1 LFTYRLLALFS
12 GPENDGYLD
21 RNGFRGHHRI
31 STMMTFWFAER
42 VMSQTVLAP
51 VQTKILEV
59 PVSQPEVARRSCRGA
74 EILVRGLI
82 KNGVDKIF
90 GLPGGAVLHIYDELW
105 RFRDEITHYLV
116 RHEQGA
122 VHAAEGY
129 ARATGKVGV
138 ALVTS
143 GPGATNAVTGIATA
157 YMDSIP
163 LVVITGQ
170 VPSTMI
176 GTDAF
181 QEVDTFGVTLP
192 IVKHSYLVRDVR
204 DLEAIIDEAFAI
216 ARSGKPGPVVI
227 DVPKDIT
234 GQICNESRKLHD
246 DFLFDETPEFLDR
259 SKIETVV
266 EKLLGAKRPVFYV
279 GGGIVTGDAADELM
293 QVVEKLAVPV
303 TPTLMGLGGFP
314 TAHPQSLGM
323 LGMHGTYSANTAI
336 AECDLLFAVGVRF
349 DDRVTGKLATF
360 APNAEIIH
368 IDIDPANI
376 GKNKNPHLSVVADA
390 KTALQ
395 TIRKVLD
402 ETDAAVL
409 EASRVSRSEWW
420 QRIEEWKDS
429 VPLVCERSETEIKP
443 QMLIEELHRV
453 TNGDAV
459 IVTDVGQHQM
469 WAAQFYPVKYARQF
483 LTSGGL
489 GTMGFGLPAAMGA
502 QLACPEKQ
510 VVAVVGDGG
519 FQMTNQEIITAIQY
533 GIPLKVVIMNNGYL
547 GMVRQW
553 QEMFYD
559 RAYSEVDLSVSPDFV
574 KLAEAYGALGLRAE
588 KPGEL
593 TEVLERGL
601 NFAGVA
607 IMDIVVSKE
616 ENVFP
621 IVPAGGNARDMIL
634 K

>member
-1 LFTYRLLALFS
+1 
-12 GPENDGYLD
+12 
-21 RNGFRGHHRI
+21 
-31 STMMTFWFAER
+31 MTSVANVSVVSKVAVPFVAKN
-42 VMSQTVLAP
+42 VLPTAP
-51 VQTKILEV
+51 
-59 PVSQPEVARRSCRGA
+59 RGA
-74 EILVRGLI
+74 EIRVKGLI
-82 KNGVDKIF
+82 RNGVDTIF
-90 GLPGGAVLHIYDELW
+90 GLPGGAVLFIYDEIW

-192 IVKHSYLVRDVR
+192 IVKHSYLVKDVR
-204 DLEAIIDEAFAI
+204 DLEAIIDEAFQI
-216 ARSGKPGPVVI
+216 AKSGKPGPVVI

-234 GQICNESRKLHD
+234 AMLCDNPRKLHAEH
-246 DFLFDETPEFLDR
+246 LFENKEETIDETTLEL
-259 SKIETVV
+259 VV
-266 EKLLGAKRPVFYV
+266 ERLINARQPVFYV
-279 GGGIVTGDAADELM
+279 GGGIVTADAADELM
-293 QVVEKLAVPV
+293 KVVEFLQAPV

-314 TAHPQSLGM
+314 TAHDLSLGM
-323 LGMHGTYSANTAI
+323 LGMHGTYASNMAVS
-336 AECDLLFAVGVRF
+336 ESDLFVAVGVRF

-360 APNAEIIH
+360 APHAEIIH
-368 IDIDPANI
+368 IDIDPSNI
-376 GKNKNPHLSVVADA
+376 GKIKKAHISLVADA
-390 KTALQ
+390 KTALSKIAEKLQ
-395 TIRKVLD
+395 NADKPEIAD
-402 ETDAAVL
+402 G
-409 EASRVSRSEWW
+409 EAKRESWWNKLNEW
-420 QRIEEWKDS
+420 RNS
-429 VPLVCERSETEIKP
+429 VPFSCEYSTTEIKP
-443 QMLIEELHRV
+443 QHLIEELYRV
-453 TNGDAV
+453 TNGDAI

-469 WAAQFYPVKYARQF
+469 WAAQFYPFKRVRQW

-502 QLACPEKQ
+502 QLACPQHQ
-510 VVAVVGDGG
+510 VVAVAGDGG

-533 GIPLKVVIMNNGYL
+533 KIPLKVVIMNNGYL

-559 RAYSEVDLSVSPDFV
+559 RAYSEVDLSISPDFV
-574 KLAEAYGALGLRAE
+574 KLAEAYGAQGLRAE
-588 KPGEL
+588 KPEDL
-593 TEVLERGL
+593 RRVLEEGL
-601 NFAGVA
+601 SFKGVT
-607 IMDIVVSKE
+607 IFDIVVSKE

-621 IVPAGGNARDMIL
+621 IIPAGQDTRNMIL

>member
-1 LFTYRLLALFS
+1 
-12 GPENDGYLD
+12 
-21 RNGFRGHHRI
+21 
-31 STMMTFWFAER
+31 M
-42 VMSQTVLAP
+42 
-51 VQTKILEV
+51 
-59 PVSQPEVARRSCRGA
+59 EVATRTSTTIAVPATAVLPVPEPVRGA
-74 EILVRGLI
+74 EILIRGLI
-82 KNGVDKIF
+82 ANGVDTIF

-105 RFRDEITHYLV
+105 RYRESITHYLV

-170 VPSTMI
+170 VATTMI

-181 QEVDTFGVTLP
+181 QEVDTFGITIP
-192 IVKHSYLVRDVR
+192 IVKHSYLVRNIGELEDVVN
-204 DLEAIIDEAFAI
+204 EAFEL

-227 DVPKDIT
+227 DVPKDVT
-234 GQICNESRKLHD
+234 AQLAEYKNDGGRGAYFNEISTTVD
-246 DFLFDETPEFLDR
+246 LDAVEAAIE
-259 SKIETVV
+259 KIL
-266 EKLLGAKRPVFYV
+266 KAKKPVFYV
-279 GGGIVTGDAADELM
+279 GGGVVTADAADELM
-293 QVVEKLAVPV
+293 RVVEKLNVPL

-314 TAHPQSLGM
+314 TAHPQCLGM
-323 LGMHGTYSANTAI
+323 LGMHGTYAANLAV
-336 AECDLLFAVGVRF
+336 AESDLLIAVGVRF
-349 DDRVTGKLATF
+349 DDRVTGKLNTF
-360 APNAEIIH
+360 APNAEVIH
-368 IDIDPANI
+368 IDIDASNV
-376 GKNKNPHLSVVADA
+376 GKLRKPQIPIVADA
-390 KTALQ
+390 KQALSAIGDRLQYEDINEGRLDDWWAEIHGWQTA
-395 TIRKVLD
+395 
-402 ETDAAVL
+402 
-409 EASRVSRSEWW
+409 
-420 QRIEEWKDS
+420 
-429 VPLVCERSETEIKP
+429 VPLACEYSNDEIKP
-443 QMLIEELHRV
+443 QQVIETLFEV

-469 WAAQFYPVKYARQF
+469 WAAQFYPFKRNRQW

-502 QLACPEKQ
+502 QIALPNEM

-533 GIPLKVVIMNNGYL
+533 KVPLKVLIMNNGYL

-559 RAYSEVDLSVSPDFV
+559 RAYSEVDLSISPDFV
-574 KLAEAYGALGLRAE
+574 KLAEAYGAKGLRAS
-588 KPGEL
+588 KPSEL
-593 TEVLERGL
+593 RDVLREGL
-601 NFAGVA
+601 EYDGVA
-607 IMDIVVSKE
+607 IMDIVVTKE

-621 IVPAGGNARDMIL
+621 IVPAGGESRNMIL

>member
-1 LFTYRLLALFS
+1 
-12 GPENDGYLD
+12 
-21 RNGFRGHHRI
+21 
-31 STMMTFWFAER
+31 
-42 VMSQTVLAP
+42 MSQQAVSTTAPAKTFEPALTSAAVLKTPAD
-51 VQTKILEV
+51 L
-59 PVSQPEVARRSCRGA
+59 CRGA
-74 EILVRGLI
+74 EILIRGLI
-82 KNGVDKIF
+82 ANGVDTIF

-105 RFRDEITHYLV
+105 RYRDDITHYLV

-181 QEVDTFGVTLP
+181 QEVDTFGITLP
-192 IVKHSYLVRDVR
+192 VVKHSYLVRDVE
-204 DLEAIIDEAFAI
+204 DLEDVVNEAFEL

-227 DVPKDIT
+227 DVPKDVT
-234 GQICNESRKLHD
+234 AQLAEYKNDGALGFYFNEAK
-246 DFLFDETPEFLDR
+246 PVLDR
-259 SKIETVV
+259 EAIDAAVKKILSAE
-266 EKLLGAKRPVFYV
+266 RPVFYV
-279 GGGIVTGDAADELM
+279 GGGVVTADAADELM
-293 QVVEKLAVPV
+293 RVAEKLGLPL

-314 TAHPQSLGM
+314 TAHRQCLGM
-323 LGMHGTYSANTAI
+323 LGMHGTYAANLAV
-336 AECDLLFAVGVRF
+336 AESDLLIAIGVRF
-349 DDRVTGKLATF
+349 DDRVTGKLNTF
-360 APNAEIIH
+360 APSAEVIH
-368 IDIDPANI
+368 IDIDASNI
-376 GKNKNPHLSVVADA
+376 GKLRKPQIPVIADA
-390 KTALQ
+390 KHALDAIAEKLEYEEFDRSKWNPWWEQ
-395 TIRKVLD
+395 IR
-402 ETDAAVL
+402 
-409 EASRVSRSEWW
+409 EW
-420 QRIEEWKDS
+420 QS
-429 VPLVCERSETEIKP
+429 AVPLGCEYSDTEIKP
-443 QMLIEELHRV
+443 QQVIETLHEV
-453 TNGDAV
+453 TGGDAV

-469 WAAQFYPVKYARQF
+469 WAAQFYPFRRSRQW

-502 QLACPEKQ
+502 QIALPDQ
-510 VVAVVGDGG
+510 TVVAIVGDGG

-533 GIPLKVVIMNNGYL
+533 KVPLKVLIMNNGYL

-559 RAYSEVDLSVSPDFV
+559 RAYSEVDLSISPDFV
-574 KLAEAYGALGLRAE
+574 KLAEAYGAKGLRAS
-588 KPGEL
+588 KPEEL
-593 TEVLERGL
+593 ESVLREGIEYD
-601 NFAGVA
+601 GVV

-621 IVPAGGNARDMIL
+621 IVPAGGESRNMIL

>member
-1 LFTYRLLALFS
+1 MN
-12 GPENDGYLD
+12 ENKMRD
-21 RNGFRGHHRI
+21 
-31 STMMTFWFAER
+31 A
-42 VMSQTVLAP
+42 TVTRKSNESKLN
-51 VQTKILEV
+51 E
-59 PVSQPEVARRSCRGA
+59 SQPGPMRGA

-82 KNGVDKIF
+82 KNGVDTIF

-105 RFRDEITHYLV
+105 RFRDQITHLLV

-129 ARATGKVGV
+129 ARATGKVGL

-170 VPSTMI
+170 VPSAMI

-204 DLEAIIDEAFAI
+204 DLGSIVDEAFQI
-216 ARSGKPGPVVI
+216 ASTGKPGPVVI
-227 DVPKDIT
+227 DIPKDIT
-234 GQICNESRKLHD
+234 AQLCDTPRKRFHHDGLGGSETEFDDTTVGLIVERLINASR
-246 DFLFDETPEFLDR
+246 P
-259 SKIETVV
+259 I
-266 EKLLGAKRPVFYV
+266 FYV
-279 GGGIVTGDAADELM
+279 GGGIVTANAADELM
-293 QVVEKLAVPV
+293 RVVDRLEAPV

-314 TAHPQSLGM
+314 SAHGLSLGM
-323 LGMHGTYSANTAI
+323 LGMHGTYAANMAVS
-336 AECDLLFAVGVRF
+336 ESDLLVAVGVRF

-360 APNAEIIH
+360 APQAEIIH
-368 IDIDPANI
+368 IDIDPSNI
-376 GKNKNPHLSVVADA
+376 GKVKQPHISLVADA
-390 KTALQ
+390 KTALGK
-395 TIRKVLD
+395 IGERLA
-402 ETDAAVL
+402 ETDPSMI
-409 EASRVSRSEWW
+409 ENGRSNRREWW
-420 QRIEEWKDS
+420 NKLNGWKEA
-429 VPLVCERSETEIKP
+429 VPLACEDSCNEIKP
-443 QMLIEELHRV
+443 QRVIEELHRA
-453 TNGDAV
+453 TYGEAV

-469 WAAQFYPVKYARQF
+469 WAAQFYPFKRQRQW

-489 GTMGFGLPAAMGA
+489 GTMGFGLPAAIGA
-502 QLACPEKQ
+502 QLGCPDQ
-510 VVAVVGDGG
+510 TVVAVVGDGG

-533 GIPLKVVIMNNGYL
+533 KIPLKVLILNNGYL

-559 RAYSEVDLSVSPDFV
+559 RAYSEVDLSISPDFV

-588 KPGEL
+588 KPSEL
-593 TEVLERGL
+593 AEVLERGL
-601 NFAGVA
+601 SYEGVA
-607 IMDIVVSKE
+607 IMDIVVTKE

-621 IVPAGGNARDMIL
+621 IIPAGADTRAMIL

>member
-1 LFTYRLLALFS
+1 M
-12 GPENDGYLD
+12 
-21 RNGFRGHHRI
+21 RNAVQI
-31 STMMTFWFAER
+31 AETET
-42 VMSQTVLAP
+42 VPQTLHQAP
-51 VQTKILEV
+51 
-59 PVSQPEVARRSCRGA
+59 RGA

-82 KNGVDKIF
+82 KNGVNTIF
-90 GLPGGAVLHIYDELW
+90 GLPGGAVLHIYDEIW

-143 GPGATNAVTGIATA
+143 GPGATNAVTGIADA

-170 VPSTMI
+170 VPSAMI

-204 DLEAIIDEAFAI
+204 DLEAVIDEAFVI
-216 ARSGKPGPVVI
+216 AASGKPGPVVI

-234 GQICNESRKLHD
+234 AQICENPRK
-246 DFLFDETPEFLDR
+246 FREGILFEEGIEAVDPR
-259 SKIETVV
+259 SIDILVG
-266 EKLLGAKRPVFYV
+266 KLLSAKQPVFYV
-279 GGGIVTGDAADELM
+279 GGGIVTSDAAAELLD
-293 QVVEKLAVPV
+293 VAELLKVPV

-314 TAHPQSLGM
+314 TAHSLSLGM
-323 LGMHGTYSANTAI
+323 LGMHGTYAANMAVS
-336 AECDLLFAVGVRF
+336 ESDLLFAVGVRF

-360 APNAEIIH
+360 APNAEIVH
-368 IDIDPANI
+368 IDIDPSNI
-376 GKNKNPHLSVVADA
+376 GKNKRPHFSIVADA
-390 KTALQ
+390 KSALDA
-395 TIRKVLD
+395 IVSKL
-402 ETDAAVL
+402 ESTDRSKLNASHKL
-409 EASRVSRSEWW
+409 REAWW
-420 QRIEEWKDS
+420 QKINEWRDS
-429 VPLVCERSETEIKP
+429 FPLVCEQSATEIKP
-443 QMLIEELHRV
+443 QMLIEELHRI
-453 TNGDAV
+453 TNGEAI

-469 WAAQFYPVKYARQF
+469 WAAQFYPFKYSRQWI
-483 LTSGGL
+483 TSGGL

-502 QLACPEKQ
+502 QLARPDKQ

-519 FQMTNQEIITAIQY
+519 FQMTNQEIITAVQY
-533 GIPLKVVIMNNGYL
+533 GIPLKVIIMNNGYL

-559 RAYSEVDLSVSPDFV
+559 RAYSEVDLSISPDFV

-588 KPGEL
+588 KPDEL
-593 TEVLERGL
+593 ASVLKHGL
-601 NFAGVA
+601 DYPGVT
-607 IMDIVVSKE
+607 IIDVVVSKE

-621 IVPAGGNARDMIL
+621 IIPAGQDARNMIL